1 MSGRF
6 SNIYDESGG
15 RFVTVFSKKASIEA
29 HSKQM
34 YPSVEEAFP
43 LRGQQSLLS
52 SKKIDVVQKEIDAV
66 MPIGMPIR
74 GS

>member
-1 MSGRF
+1 MTRVEGDSLQF
-6 SNIYDESGG
+6 
-15 RFVTVFSKKASIEA
+15 FLKKASIEA

-52 SKKIDVVQKEIDAV
+52 RKKIDVVQKEIDAI
-66 MPIGMPIR
+66 MQIGMPIR